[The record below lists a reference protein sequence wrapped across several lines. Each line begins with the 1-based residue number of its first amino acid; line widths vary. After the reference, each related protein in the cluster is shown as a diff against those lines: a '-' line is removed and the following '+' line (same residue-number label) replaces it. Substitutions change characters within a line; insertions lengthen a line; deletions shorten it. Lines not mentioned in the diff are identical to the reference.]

1 MIFFLFIVFLLVA
14 YLISHRIFVHRKTFT
29 GTAKLYGKT
38 IIVTGSVFTYFHIYS
53 KIITIDSNNI
63 NNIFDLSTDV
73 QLFFLALPA
82 ALAAPGRT
90 EDGIGMILGVN
101 HIGSFLLTNLLL
113 ERLKECAPSRV
124 VNVSS
129 CGHDMGTIDFD
140 CINTHKKLALGSSD
154 AELFRAYTHSKLC
167 NVLFTHELAKRLEG
181 TSVTCYSL
189 HPGSVRSE
197 LARDINEWHTHIIKA
212 IISKFWATDPVSGAQ
227 TTLYCALQE
236 NIEHLSGRYFS
247 DCQLV
252 QVKPEARDDGIA
264 KKLWDV
270 SEKLCGMA

>member
-1 MIFFLFIVFLLVA
+1 NKEYIFHLLCLTGGNTGIGKATSAELATRGARVILACRSKQRGEAAAQEIRMETGNDAVIFMQLDLASHKSIRSFAETFLKAEPRLDLL
-14 YLISHRIFVHRKTFT
+14 
-29 GTAKLYGKT
+29 
-38 IIVTGSVFTYFHIYS
+38 
-53 KIITIDSNNI
+53 I
-63 NNIFDLSTDV
+63 NN
-73 QLFFLALPA
+73 A

-113 ERLKECAPSRV
+113 ER
-124 VNVSS
+124 
-129 CGHDMGTIDFD
+129 
-140 CINTHKKLALGSSD
+140 
-154 AELFRAYTHSKLC
+154 
-167 NVLFTHELAKRLEG
+167 
-181 TSVTCYSL
+181 
-189 HPGSVRSE
+189 SVRSE

-270 SEKLCGMA
+270 